1 MELSSSDARPPLN
14 VNDADLHPGMTQ
26 YPTES
31 RGMTDMSFTAVRCWA
46 SSIWRVMIDT
56 RRVDP
61 DTGRSFDAMTVAE
74 KQAWVNDQRDKIVGR
89 FSGDKTSREALH
101 CVSFYTL
108 VSICGGMSL
117 TVFLPSW

>member
-14 VNDADLHPGMTQ
+14 VNDVDLHPGMTE

-101 CVSFYTL
+101 CVSSTPSFTL
-108 VSICGGMSL
+108 
-117 TVFLPSW
+117 